1 LGVYNETKIRA
12 NGLIA
17 IDVFLVNISL
27 VIAYLL
33 RFDLNYAN
41 IPERFIEPLVKL
53 AVISTVVKLI
63 TYAVMKL
70 YNSLWK
76 YAGIYEVV
84 MVIAASFISNSIMI
98 SYVFLSQTPVPR
110 SIFLIC
116 ILTDIALIGEY
127 GLLTGCLEELSKGK

>member
-1 LGVYNETKIRA
+1 MKQKIRA

-17 IDVFLVNISL
+17 IDAILVNISL

-41 IPERFIEPLVKL
+41 IPERFTEHLLKL
-53 AVISTVVKLI
+53 ALIATISKLI
-63 TYAVMKL
+63 TFTWMKL

-76 YAGIYEVV
+76 YAGIYEVG
-84 MVIAASFISNSIMI
+84 MVVAASFISNSIMI
-98 SYVFLSQTPVPR
+98 CYVFLSQTSVPR

-116 ILTDIALIGEY
+116 ILTDKALIIGVRFAY
-127 GLLTGCLEELSKGK
+127 RVF

>member
-1 LGVYNETKIRA
+1 MKQKIRA

-76 YAGIYEVV
+76 YA
-84 MVIAASFISNSIMI
+84 
-98 SYVFLSQTPVPR
+98 
-110 SIFLIC
+110 
-116 ILTDIALIGEY
+116 EY
-127 GLLTGCLEELSKGK
+127 MKWLWL